1 MIKKFVFGI
10 LSFLS
15 ILVVLV
21 CLYSVYLKEIK
32 YKNKSIVV
40 IKGGLG
46 NQLYQY
52 AYGYTLHKN
61 TGKEILFDLSYFD
74 KEARKK
80 KSRKWVRDYISKFN
94 IPYRNFIHLNLLER
108 KLLIYISSVY
118 YSGNLVVDFDEKL
131 LTTSADFFSNGYYQ
145 NPLYIKQYENDIKE
159 MFTTLAD
166 EYKYQLDEKNQNL
179 IKEMQSHKNSVVI
192 NIRLGDFIAIKAH
205 NVCGWQY
212 YHKAMKIFENMED
225 VHYYIFSDD
234 IEGAREHFK
243 TDKPHTFVDI
253 NPMLDCHLN
262 LILSSSAKHNIVS
275 NSTFAIWAGML
286 NKNPDKIVVRPS
298 EYIMDIKDSERIYP
312 KEWIKID
319 TSNDEKINLTDLH
332 NDYSKEIQNIY
343 KK

>member
-1 MIKKFVFGI
+1 MIKKVFFGI

-21 CLYSVYLKEIK
+21 CLYSVYLKQIK
-32 YKNKSIVV
+32 YKNKSIVA

-52 AYGYTLHKN
+52 AFGYTLHKN

-74 KEARKK
+74 REQMKK
-80 KSRKWVRDYISKFN
+80 KPRKWVRDYVSKFDV
-94 IPYRNFIHLNLLER
+94 PYRNFIHQNLLENFLSR
-108 KLLIYISSVY
+108 YALDEYIK
-118 YSGNLVVDFDEKL
+118 GVVFIFDEKL
-131 LTTSADFFSNGYYQ
+131 LTKTADFVSSSYYQ
-145 NPLYIKQYENDIKE
+145 NPLYFKQYEKDIQQ

-166 EYKYQLDEKNQNL
+166 EYKSQLDEKNQNL

-192 NIRLGDFIAIKAH
+192 NIRLGDFLTFKGF
-205 NVCGWQY
+205 NVCGWNY
-212 YHKAMKIFENMED
+212 YKRAMELFDKMED

-234 IEGAREHFK
+234 IEGVKAHFK

-253 NPMLDCHLN
+253 NPLLDAHLN

-286 NKNPDKIVVRPS
+286 NKNPDKIVVRPG
-298 EYIMDIKDSERIYP
+298 EYMIGVKDNEQIYP
-312 KEWIKID
+312 KEWIRID
-319 TSNDEKINLTDLH
+319 TSKDEKIDIKDIKTE
-332 NDYSKEIQNIY
+332 YSKEIQNIY

>member
-1 MIKKFVFGI
+1 MIKKVCFGI

-32 YKNKSIVV
+32 YKNKSIVA

-52 AYGYTLHKN
+52 AFGYTLHKN
-61 TGKEILFDLSYFD
+61 TGKEILFDLSYLD
-74 KEARKK
+74 REQMKK
-80 KSRKWVRDYISKFN
+80 KPRKWVIDFVSKFN
-94 IPYRNFIHLNLLER
+94 VPYRNFIHQNPIENWLSRHILDE
-108 KLLIYISSVY
+108 YIS
-118 YSGNLVVDFDEKL
+118 GVVNDFKEEL
-131 LTTSADFFSNGYYQ
+131 LKKNTDVFFNSYYQ
-145 NPLYIKQYENDIKE
+145 NPLYFKQYEKDIKE

-166 EYKYQLDEKNQNL
+166 EYKSQLDEKNQNL

-192 NIRLGDFIAIKAH
+192 NIRLGDFLSIQAF
-205 NVCGWQY
+205 NVCSWEY
-212 YHKAMKIFENMED
+212 YKRAMQIFDKMED

-234 IEGAREHFK
+234 IEGVKAHFK

-253 NPMLDCHLN
+253 NPLLDAHLN

-286 NKNPDKIVVRPS
+286 NKNPNKIVVRPG
-298 EYIMDIKDSERIYP
+298 EYMIGVKDNEQIYP
-312 KEWIKID
+312 KEWIRID
-319 TSNDEKINLTDLH
+319 TSKDEKIDIKDIKTE
-332 NDYSKEIQNIY
+332 YSKEIQNIY